1 MWSFKLKLRALW
13 ALLPIAAV
21 LVVGCGGSGNPNL
34 QYFYRL
40 TNAIPF
46 LGSGVDFMVDKEIS
60 ASGVAYGSDTD
71 YVETDLEES
80 NIFYDILD
88 AATHEFLDSI
98 VAEKTD
104 EESLHLFAVGIKN
117 GPATLQPIAQIAPV
131 VVNRTTPQGNVRIVF
146 VNGYCRRAGV
156 QTPHVDL
163 IRSGQIQPVISD
175 LAFAGS
181 RTFVLPAGT
190 YTLSARYAGLMSGT
204 FLTSDP
210 QVFAASK
217 VYIVLLQGVEDA
229 VAPYHPQ
236 FRIFEEPI
244 RDP

>member
-1 MWSFKLKLRALW
+1 MWLSKLSLYAVCALVST
-13 ALLPIAAV
+13 AAV
-21 LVVGCGGSGNPNL
+21 LVVGCGGGGNQDE

-46 LGSGVDFMVDKEIS
+46 LGSGVNFMVNKEVS
-60 ASGVAYGSDTD
+60 ASGVAYGADTD
-71 YVETDLEES
+71 YVETDLEEP
-80 NIFYDILD
+80 NIFFDILD
-88 AATHEFLDSI
+88 AATNEFLDSI
-98 VAEKTD
+98 ARVKSD
-104 EESLHLFAVGIKN
+104 DESLHLFAVGIKN
-117 GPATLQPIAQIAPV
+117 GPATLQPIAQLAPV

-146 VNGYCRRAGV
+146 VNGYSRRAGV
-156 QTPHVDL
+156 QTPNIDL

-175 LAFAGS
+175 LEFAGS
-181 RTFVLPAGT
+181 GTFVLAAGT

-204 FLTSDP
+204 FLTSP
-210 QVFAASK
+210 PHVFEASK

-229 VAPYHPQ
+229 PAPYSPE

>member
-1 MWSFKLKLRALW
+1 MLSAKLSLRLLLACVPILLAAL
-13 ALLPIAAV
+13 
-21 LVVGCGGSGNPNL
+21 VGCGGGDTNK

-40 TNAIPF
+40 TNGIP
-46 LGSGVDFMVDKEIS
+46 LLPSGVDFWVDKD
-60 ASGVAYGSDTD
+60 VAATGLPYGSDTD
-71 YVETDLEES
+71 YVETNLDEP

-88 AATHEFLDSI
+88 SATHEFLDSI

-104 EESLHLFAVGIKN
+104 DESLHLFAVGIKN
-117 GPATLQPIAQIAPV
+117 GPATLQPIAQLAPV

-156 QTPHVDL
+156 QTPNIDL
-163 IRSGQIQPVISD
+163 IRSGQIEPIISD
-175 LAFAGS
+175 LEFAGS
-181 RTFVLPAGT
+181 KTLVLPGGT

-204 FLTSDP
+204 FLTSPPFDF
-210 QVFAASK
+210 VAGK

-229 VAPYHPQ
+229 AAPYEPT